1 LPPFTPRNSFAGHQ
15 AAASHRSLYNNFAI
29 YLFNL
34 CIKIFTAMTDMQ
46 NSVSNATHLKIL
58 LTTAPVAD
66 IPLSPRETE
75 VMILM
80 CKEQSTKQI
89 AALMGISPYT
99 VESHKKSLRIK
110 TGSYTELGVVI
121 FAVKN
126 NIFMFG
132 FIISLF

>member
-1 LPPFTPRNSFAGHQ
+1 
-15 AAASHRSLYNNFAI
+15 
-29 YLFNL
+29 
-34 CIKIFTAMTDMQ
+34 MTDMQ